1 MGKRGLLLSKVKI
14 LMGGIKTGRGR
25 SVQIWKG
32 EAITMAIRWVNNY
45 HKGFN
50 RLWLVLSFLAAFVA
64 WISDGNVV
72 KTFLICFAIGH
83 IGFLVVYWI
92 IKGFRKG

>member
-1 MGKRGLLLSKVKI
+1 MLWL
-14 LMGGIKTGRGR
+14 
-25 SVQIWKG
+25 
-32 EAITMAIRWVNNY
+32 NNY
-45 HKGFN
+45 HRGFN
-50 RLWLVLSFLAAFVA
+50 RLWLVFSLLPTFLA
-64 WISDGNVV
+64 WIWGSNVV